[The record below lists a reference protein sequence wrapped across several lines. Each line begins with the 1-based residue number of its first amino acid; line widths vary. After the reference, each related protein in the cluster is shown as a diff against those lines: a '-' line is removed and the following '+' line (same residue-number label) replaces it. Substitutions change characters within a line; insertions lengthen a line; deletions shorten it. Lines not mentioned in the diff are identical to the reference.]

1 MQLQAQTVAKTD
13 TINSPEVSY
22 SYPRKYE
29 IAGITVTGAESYDDY
44 VVIGYS
50 GLTVGE
56 IITIPGDEITSA
68 IKRFWKQG
76 LFSDVSITLTKT
88 VGNKAWLNISL
99 TEQPRVTEVR
109 FQGMKKSEKEEL
121 VGKIGIS
128 KGSQVNQNI
137 IDRAKKIIKKYY
149 DEKGYKNAEVRIIQ
163 HPDLSKKN
171 YMIVDIYIDKKTK
184 VKVHKVYLSGNEVV
198 TDKQLKRTMKKTNE
212 KGDILKLFKSKKF
225 IENEYKEDLNLIIDK
240 YNELGYRDARIV
252 SDSVVPYE
260 ENMVDVYI
268 QVEEGQK
275 YYLKSINWVGNT
287 VYPTEL
293 LSQLLRMSPGDV
305 YNQKLLRQRMLEDED
320 GISTLYMDNGYLFFN
335 IDPVEVNIQNDS
347 IDLEIRIME
356 GPQARIN
363 RVIIKGNDRLYEE
376 VVRRELRTRPGELF
390 SKSDLMRSA
399 REISQ
404 MGHFNP
410 ETMDI
415 RPEPDP
421 ENGTVDII
429 YALESKANDQIEFS
443 LG

>member
-1 MQLQAQTVAKTD
+1 MILKKTNSIKKHIKALFLLVMVFQLPMQLQAQTVAKTD

-320 GISTLYMDNGYLFFN
+320 GISTLYMDNGYL
-335 IDPVEVNIQNDS
+335 S
-347 IDLEIRIME
+347 
-356 GPQARIN
+356 
-363 RVIIKGNDRLYEE
+363 
-376 VVRRELRTRPGELF
+376 
-390 SKSDLMRSA
+390 S
-399 REISQ
+399 
-404 MGHFNP
+404 
-410 ETMDI
+410 
-415 RPEPDP
+415 
-421 ENGTVDII
+421 
-429 YALESKANDQIEFS
+429 
-443 LG
+443 

>member
-1 MQLQAQTVAKTD
+1 MILKKPYTIYNFIKAILLFVVALLLPMQLQAQTTASLD
-13 TINSPEVSY
+13 TITSPEVNY

-29 IAGITVTGAESYDDY
+29 IADITVTGAESYDDY
-44 VVIGYS
+44 VVIGFS

-88 VGNKAWLNISL
+88 VGNKAWINIAL
-99 TEQPRVTEVR
+99 TEQPRVTDVR
-109 FQGMKKSEKEEL
+109 FQGIKKSEKDEL
-121 VGKIGIS
+121 VGKIGIT
-128 KGSQVNQNI
+128 KGSQINQNI

-171 YMIVDIYIDKKTK
+171 HMIVDIYIDKKTK
-184 VKVHKVYLSGNEVV
+184 VKVHKVYFSGNEVV
-198 TDKQLKRTMKKTNE
+198 EEKKLKRTMKKTNE
-212 KGDILKLFKSKKF
+212 KGDIVKLFKSKKF
-225 IENEYKEDLNLIIDK
+225 IENEYRGDLDLIIEK

-252 SDSVVPYE
+252 SDSVVPFE

-287 VYPTEL
+287 VYPTEI
-293 LSQLLRMSPGDV
+293 LSQLLRMAPGDV
-305 YNQKLLRQRMLEDED
+305 YNQKMLRQRMMEDED
-320 GISTLYMDNGYLFFN
+320 AISTLYMDNGYLFFN
-335 IDPVEVNIQNDS
+335 IEPVEINIQNDS

-390 SKSDLMRSA
+390 S
-399 REISQ
+399 
-404 MGHFNP
+404 
-410 ETMDI
+410 
-415 RPEPDP
+415 
-421 ENGTVDII
+421 
-429 YALESKANDQIEFS
+429 
-443 LG
+443 